1 MYFPPMLYTQSSKN
15 YPTKNDP
22 TSQTGLSKA
31 VVLMIEPNLEEK
43 EVY

>member
-1 MYFPPMLYTQSSKN
+1 MYGLSTLHTQSSKN
-15 YPTKNDP
+15 YPPKNSP

-31 VVLMIEPNLEEK
+31 VILMIEPNLEEK